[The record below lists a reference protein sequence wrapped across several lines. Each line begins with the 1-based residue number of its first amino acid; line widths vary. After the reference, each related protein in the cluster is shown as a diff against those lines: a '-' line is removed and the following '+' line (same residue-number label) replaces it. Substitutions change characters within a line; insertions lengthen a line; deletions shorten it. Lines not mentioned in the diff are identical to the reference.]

1 MQVTD
6 NMKLQYVSESEEA
19 TTTVRDYRRSTSNNF
34 VIIDKTITDALSRI
48 SGNEG
53 TVSSLKEAVE
63 ELQKRGIYLCSAS
76 ETTTLEDGTNVPN
89 IESPNSSVVYLV
101 SSGDAAPNM
110 WLEYIWVNEAWEQWG
125 STTIDLTGY
134 ATEDYVKHALSP
146 YVKTTAMNTYVNR
159 NAVLKSQGI
168 ENAGKFLI
176 VNEKGTVEAYDEF
189 ARNFW
194 KGKSVGWFG
203 TSITQYCKSN
213 TGSPSNVYR
222 TNGYPYLVS
231 QELGLDFDIDGDNF
245 GQAGSTLAIPSD
257 SAHYARYGA
266 IIDQIQT
273 KISYVASYD
282 LVCIECGTNDFKK
295 NVELGSLSSASSG
308 FDTGTFFGAL
318 QESVKKIRTANA
330 DAMIMLIADTR
341 RGEDING
348 QYDSNYV
355 NGAGCSLI
363 DYVYA
368 MYDVAEY
375 YDIIF
380 CNWFGNSVINEDN
393 IADYTWDGY
402 LHLNANGYQEVSRVT
417 VNAMIGSAYKHIV
430 LPTRTSDLENDSN
443 FISVSSKPSSS
454 EKTVLAYHTDGTYW
468 TSVDDIL
475 YTETLVD
482 GMIIPSI
489 SSDNGQISG
498 KILTSRSLRSY
509 LKEMKVPRIDSNGEL
524 IDKPEYKPVS
534 VVDVTLPSSA
544 WVSQTDYFEI
554 TFTAEGVTSDSIQD
568 IIPGIG
574 ITSEQL
580 KALQAANL
588 VDNSQD
594 SNSIS
599 LIGYGKQPTVDIPIR
614 VIVR

>member
-1 MQVTD
+1 MYYTPNYGFEFVPD
-6 NMKLQYVSESEEA
+6 SAEPA
-19 TTTVRDYRRSTSNNF
+19 TTVRDYRRSTSRNF
-34 VIIDKTITDALSRI
+34 QNIDTLIKDAFTRI
-48 SGNEG
+48 SSNEG
-53 TVSSLKEAVE
+53 SISAIDVAVK

-89 IESPNSSVVYLV
+89 IESPNESVVYLV

-176 VNEKGTVEAYDEF
+176 VNKKGTVEAYDEF
-189 ARNFW
+189 ARDFW

-273 KISYVASYD
+273 KISSVASYD

-295 NVELGSLSSASSG
+295 DVELGSLSSASSG

-318 QESVKKIRTANA
+318 QESVRKIRAVNA

-454 EKTVLAYHTDGTYW
+454 EKTVLACHADGTYW

-509 LKEMKVPRIDSNGEL
+509 LKEMKVPRIDSKGEL
-524 IDKPEYKPVS
+524 IDRPEYKPVAI
-534 VVDVTLPSSA
+534 VDITLPSSA

-554 TFTAEGVTSDSIQD
+554 TFTADGVTSDSIQD

-574 ITSEQL
+574 ITAEQL

-599 LIGYGKQPTVDIPIR
+599 LIGYGKQPTIDIPIR

>member
-6 NMKLQYVSESEEA
+6 NMGLKYVPESEES
-19 TTTVRDYRRSTSNNF
+19 TTTVREYRRSTSSNF
-34 VIIDKTITDALSRI
+34 RVIDQTITDTLRRI
-48 SGNEG
+48 SENEDIIA
-53 TVSSLKEAVE
+53 SLETTVE
-63 ELQKRGIYLCSAS
+63 ELLKRGIYLCSAS

-89 IESPNSSVVYLV
+89 IESPDESVVYLV

-134 ATEDYVKHALSP
+134 ATENYVTSALSP
-146 YVKTTAMNTYVNR
+146 YVKTTEMNSYVNQ

-168 ENAGKFLI
+168 ESAGKFLI
-176 VNEKGTVEAYDEF
+176 VNENGTVETYDEF

-194 KGKSVGWFG
+194 KGKSAGWFG

-213 TGSPSNVYR
+213 ASYPNNVYR
-222 TNGYPYLVS
+222 EEGYPYIVS

-245 GQAGSTLAIPSD
+245 GKAGSTLAIPED
-257 SAHYARYGA
+257 SAHYSRYGA

-273 KISYVASYD
+273 KISSVASYD

-295 NVELGSLSSASSG
+295 DVELGSLSSASSG

-417 VNAMIGSAYKHIV
+417 VNAMIGSAYKHTV

>member
-6 NMKLQYVSESEEA
+6 NMGLKYVPESEES
-19 TTTVRDYRRSTSNNF
+19 TTTVREYRRSTSSNF
-34 VIIDKTITDALSRI
+34 RVIDQTITDTLRRI
-48 SGNEG
+48 SENEDSIASLET
-53 TVSSLKEAVE
+53 TVG
-63 ELQKRGIYLCSAS
+63 ELLKRGIYLCSLS

-89 IESPNSSVVYLV
+89 IESPDESVVYLV

-134 ATEDYVKHALSP
+134 ATEDYVTSALSP
-146 YVKTTAMNTYVNR
+146 YVKTTAMNTYVNQ

-168 ENAGKFLI
+168 ESAGKFLI
-176 VNEKGTVEAYDEF
+176 VNEKGTVETYDEF
-189 ARNFW
+189 ARDFW
-194 KGKSVGWFG
+194 EGKSVGWFG

-257 SAHYARYGA
+257 SAHYTQYGA

-295 NVELGSLSSASSG
+295 DVELGSLSSASSG

-318 QESVKKIRTANA
+318 QESIKKIRTANA

-355 NGAGCSLI
+355 NGAGCRLS

-380 CNWFGNSVINEDN
+380 CNWFDNSVINEDN

-402 LHLNANGYQEVSRVT
+402 LHLNENGYQEVSRVT

-468 TSVDDIL
+468 TSVDDTL

-482 GMIIPSI
+482 GLITPSI
-489 SSDNGQISG
+489 STSNGQISG

-534 VVDVTLPSSA
+534 VIDVTLSSSA
-544 WVSQTDYFEI
+544 WVSQADYFEI

>member
-1 MQVTD
+1 MQLTD

-125 STTIDLTGY
+125 STTIDLAGY

-176 VNEKGTVEAYDEF
+176 VNEKGTVETYDEF
-189 ARNFW
+189 ARDFW